1 MQPSGSLSNQGTTT
15 LHRTRQAP
23 GPLFMH
29 PRHLDR
35 NMGIKRPR
43 APYFTA
49 GDTETHPPSRP
60 AHRFLFTERRA
71 TPPALPAPCL
81 VPTLASSRLHSPCE
95 QIPQF
100 PTGGQAIPTCLGG
113 QNVTRGQGWTPGAL
127 AANLLQE
134 PQFGPQIWLVV
145 FPLDILLS
153 SVFPPTLLQHRRLKG
168 VTDTENTPDKG
179 RG

>member
-23 GPLFMH
+23 CPLFMH

-60 AHRFLFTERRA
+60 AHRLLFTERR
-71 TPPALPAPCL
+71 TMPPALPARCL

-113 QNVTRGQGWTPGAL
+113 QNVTRGQGWAPGPL

-145 FPLDILLS
+145 FPFGHPPVFTLS
-153 SVFPPTLLQHRRLKG
+153 SHTSSAS
-168 VTDTENTPDKG
+168 
-179 RG
+179 